1 VKLSI
6 SELRSR
12 PNSGTTQGKDNHPLV
27 FVRRDELNKLLD
39 IAEATRA
46 MFETAAHDT
55 SPFDFEFEGDRIEA
69 AEQALAGVF
78 E

>member
-1 VKLSI
+1 MKLSI

-27 FVRRDELNKLLD
+27 FVRRDELDKLLD
-39 IAEATRA
+39 VAEAARS

-69 AEQALAGVF
+69 TEKALEGVY